1 MLSLQNRLAS
11 SMNYS
16 LTWCEYGRQEPYNC
30 DWRIDPCLVIIYVP
44 SGPYRLL
51 VNTGKAVKSFNAK
64 PRDAFL
70 IPAGILHRFESPAC
84 DIGGV
89 NIHYTLFGSVDILA
103 LYRVPHH
110 VPSSQGNDLGSCIK
124 SIVNT
129 IGVRP
134 RPNPLK
140 WDGNLDLATI
150 ACERQLA
157 FELLAKVLNM
167 SEMLPQGKE
176 RLLALHRLK
185 RALEYLEENLVE
197 KITVETL
204 GEISG
209 LSGHRFS
216 ALFREIMGE
225 SPHRYLLKR
234 RIDKS
239 MALLS
244 NSDIPVTEIAAK
256 LGFHDQPH
264 FTKLFKATTGVS
276 PTYYRKD
283 FQRRFTTYPHRSQ

>member
-1 MLSLQNRLAS
+1 MLSLQNILAS

-30 DWRIDPCLVIIYVP
+30 GWRIDPCLVIIYVP

-51 VNTGKAVKSFNAK
+51 VNTGETVKSFDAK
-64 PRDAFL
+64 PGDAFL
-70 IPAGILHRFESPAC
+70 IPAGHLHRFESPTC

-103 LYRVPHH
+103 PYRVPYH
-110 VPSSQGNDLGSCIK
+110 VPSSLGNDLGSCIE

-134 RPNPLK
+134 RPKTLER
-140 WDGNLDLATI
+140 DDNLDLATV
-150 ACERQLA
+150 ARERQLV

-167 SEMLPQGKE
+167 SEMLPKGKE

-197 KITVETL
+197 KITVDTL

-216 ALFREIMGE
+216 ALFRDVMGD
-225 SPHRYLLKR
+225 SPHQYLLKR

-244 NSDIPVTEIAAK
+244 NSDAPVTEIAAK
-256 LGFHDQPH
+256 LGFYDQPH
-264 FTKLFKATTGVS
+264 FTRLFKATTGVS

-283 FQRRFTTYPHRSQ
+283 LQRRFTTKQHST

>member
-1 MLSLQNRLAS
+1 MLSLHDVLAS
-11 SMNYS
+11 SLNYS

-44 SGPYRLL
+44 SAPYRLL
-51 VNTGKAVKSFNAK
+51 VNTGKTVKSFDAK
-64 PRDAFL
+64 SGDAFI
-70 IPAGILHRFESPAC
+70 IPAGSLHRFESPAC

-103 LYRVPHH
+103 LYRVPFH
-110 VPSSQGNDLGSCIK
+110 VPSSQGTELGSCIK
-124 SIVNT
+124 SIVDA

-134 RPNPLK
+134 QPQSLA
-140 WDGNLDLATI
+140 WDNNLDLATI

-167 SEMLPQGKE
+167 SEILPQGKE
-176 RLLALHRLK
+176 RLLALPRLK
-185 RALEYLEENLVE
+185 RALEYLEQNLIE

-216 ALFREIMGE
+216 VLFREVMGD
-225 SPHRYLLKR
+225 SPHQYLLKR

-244 NSDIPVTEIAAK
+244 KSDTPVAEIAAQ

-264 FTKLFKATTGVS
+264 FTKLFKATTGIS

-283 FQRRFTTYPHRSQ
+283 FQRRFSTYLLKIQ